1 MGGREERRQLAD
13 RLGAAPSRRGVA
25 GAEAFDRERK
35 NSMTIKEFADKH
47 SACVAGRNWAVL
59 HCATMDDVWRTAKP
73 EWLIW
78 IATRPGVLPEREL
91 RLFACWCARRCQPT
105 YADQRSLAAIATAEK
120 FARGE
125 ATEAELISAR
135 SAAWSAARS
144 AAWASAWSAAWASAR
159 AEAWSAAESA
169 AWAEAESAHADY
181 VRKLSPCFD

>member
-1 MGGREERRQLAD
+1 
-13 RLGAAPSRRGVA
+13 
-25 GAEAFDRERK
+25 
-35 NSMTIKEFADKH
+35 MTIQEFADRH
-47 SACVAGRNWAVL
+47 HACKEGREWARAN
-59 HCATMDDVWRTAKP
+59 CKTMDDVWRTAKP

-144 AAWASAWSAAWASAR
+144 AAWA
-159 AEAWSAAESA
+159 
-169 AWAEAESAHADY
+169 EAESAHADY

>member
-1 MGGREERRQLAD
+1 M
-13 RLGAAPSRRGVA
+13 A

-91 RLFACWCARRCQPT
+91 RLFACWCARRCQPPD
-105 YADQRSLAAIATAEK
+105 ADPRSMAAIATAEK

-125 ATEAELISAR
+125 ATEAELISAAE
-135 SAAWSAARS
+135 SAWAEAESAARS
-144 AAWASAWSAAWASAR
+144 AARSA
-159 AEAWSAAESA
+159 AWSAAESA
-169 AWAEAESAHADY
+169 ARSAD
-181 VRKLSPCFD
+181 RKSVV